1 MKDITSERP
10 VHHNSQ
16 RSGCKS
22 GVFRNQRR
30 HKDEP
35 ISDSSRTRMA
45 DEKPSPEHLQE
56 TTILD
61 YEHPALHKLIK
72 QRQWRDLSVF
82 ERIGSIYAFVRD
94 EIEFGYNSRDDLPA
108 SQVLS
113 DGYGQCNTKGTLL
126 MALLRGAGIPC
137 RFHGFT
143 IKKDLQKGAI
153 AGLWYRLAPEEIIHS
168 WVEVW
173 MERWINLEGFIID
186 GDFLSAIQN
195 RFVDSSGPFCGF
207 GIATEDLQN
216 PAIEWKGDDTY
227 IQKEGI
233 HRDFGVYAN
242 PDQFYEAHGS
252 NLSGFKKLLF
262 AQWIR
267 HRINA
272 NVQRIRRSDPQ

>member
-1 MKDITSERP
+1 MKDTMPERP
-10 VHHNSQ
+10 AHRNS
-16 RSGCKS
+16 RRPESGS
-22 GVFRNQRR
+22 RAVR
-30 HKDEP
+30 HPRKEKDFASP
-35 ISDSSRTRMA
+35 DSSRTSTG
-45 DEKPSPEHLQE
+45 DQTPSSAHLQA
-56 TTILD
+56 TQILD
-61 YEHPALHKLIK
+61 YNHPTLQKLIHE
-72 QRQWRDLSVF
+72 RQWHGLPIFD
-82 ERIGSIYAFVRD
+82 RIGAIYAFVRD

-108 SQVLS
+108 SQVLA

-126 MALLRGAGIPC
+126 MVLFRGAGISC

-153 AGLWYRLAPEEIIHS
+153 AGIWYRLAPQEIIHS

-173 MERWINLEGFIID
+173 LNGWIHLEGFIID
-186 GDFLSAIQN
+186 RAFLTSIQN
-195 RFVDSSGPFCGF
+195 RFSDCAGPFCGF
-207 GIATEDLQN
+207 GIATGDLQN
-216 PAIEWKGDDTY
+216 PAIEWKGNNTY

-233 HRDFGVYAN
+233 HRDLGIFAN
-242 PDQFYEAHGS
+242 PDQFYKIHGS